1 MGKADSKSRTQQ
13 GKQQMPGEDEMRL
26 PPRRVI
32 HATDNT
38 KATRI
43 FHASLVVL
51 LILLTMGIIF
61 WYQMYG
67 E

>member
-1 MGKADSKSRTQQ
+1 MEKADYSENTAHETPSE
-13 GKQQMPGEDEMRL
+13 EDMRL

-32 HATDNT
+32 HSSDNA

-43 FHASLVVL
+43 FQASLVVL

-67 E
+67 EA

>member
-1 MGKADSKSRTQQ
+1 MEKAERS
-13 GKQQMPGEDEMRL
+13 EDELRLLPEEDDMRL

-32 HATDNT
+32 HSSDNA

-51 LILLTMGIIF
+51 LIVLTMGIIC
-61 WYQMYG
+61 WYQLYG
-67 E
+67 V